1 MLSFFADDAELVSST
16 PFPST
21 RGASRGIEPIR
32 AFAERHLADDVA
44 VDLTRKQVATDQVTW
59 TVRRHRKRGATV
71 QGTAQVEFSG
81 SKITAFRLSE

>member
-1 MLSFFADDAELVSST
+1 
-16 PFPST
+16 
-21 RGASRGIEPIR
+21 
-32 AFAERHLADDVA
+32 
-44 VDLTRKQVATDQVTW
+44 VATDQVTW